1 MLVIG
6 QSIQNNALALNG
18 SFSSELRNWSL
29 ELVGLR
35 HDAMFL
41 GSNLVEC

>member
-1 MLVIG
+1 MLVLG
-6 QSIQNNALALNG
+6 QSIQNTALAVNG

-35 HDAMFL
+35 HDAKFL
-41 GSNLVEC
+41 GSNLVKC